1 MLNKTKENYKF
12 PVTSSMYLYSV
23 DHRQRPITVRV
34 AFTSIYKEKYLLVLS
49 ANMVER
55 TWFVLVV

>member
-1 MLNKTKENYKF
+1 MLNKTKKNYKF
-12 PVTSSMYLYSV
+12 PVTSSMYLYPI
-23 DHRQRPITVRV
+23 DHRQRLITRV
-34 AFTSIYKEKYLLVLS
+34 AFISIYKEKYLLVLS

>member
-1 MLNKTKENYKF
+1 
-12 PVTSSMYLYSV
+12 MYLYPV
-23 DHRQRPITVRV
+23 DHRQRPITVCV